1 MKNRMTEISMFYK
14 NFTETNTQL
23 ASLNAFSKL
32 TVMKLTLNSKTKFFK
47 LFSRW
52 TML

>member
-23 ASLNAFSKL
+23 ASLNALSTL
-32 TVMKLTLNSKTKFFK
+32 TVTKFMLNSKTKIFI
-47 LFSRW
+47 L
-52 TML
+52 